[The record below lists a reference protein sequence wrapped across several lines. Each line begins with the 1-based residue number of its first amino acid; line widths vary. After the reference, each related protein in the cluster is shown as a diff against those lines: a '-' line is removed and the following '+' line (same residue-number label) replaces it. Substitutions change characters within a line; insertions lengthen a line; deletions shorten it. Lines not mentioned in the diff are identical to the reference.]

1 MNPFEYARQAQNRQL
16 RRKQRSRPAARKD
29 RPRRSPSQ
37 QCGDQAEQR
46 ACDHVTAQGAH
57 ILARQLGARFGE
69 IDLVLWHQDHLV
81 FLEVRQRNHKGYGGA
96 LASVNRDKQR
106 RLILTAQQ
114 WLPTLCQRYFQ
125 GKLPACRF
133 DVIAI
138 EGETLSWV
146 QNAFEQG

>member
-16 RRKQRSRPAARKD
+16 RRKQRSRPAAKKET
-29 RPRRSPSQ
+29 PQRSPSQ
-37 QCGDQAEQR
+37 ARGDQAEQR
-46 ACDHVTAQGAH
+46 ACDYVTAHGARV
-57 ILARQLGARFGE
+57 LARQLGTRFGE

-81 FLEVRQRNHKGYGGA
+81 FLEVRQRNHKSYGGA

-114 WLPTLCQRYFQ
+114 WLPTLRQRYFQ
-125 GKLPACRF
+125 GNLPACRF

-138 EGETLSWV
+138 EGDTLIWI
-146 QNAFEQG
+146 QNAFEQS